1 MDGFASSHNVI
12 VLAATNRIDIL
23 DPALTRAGRFDR
35 IIEIQLPNIQE
46 REEIFKLNLKNVP
59 LEDVM
64 KKSQYCRRLA
74 AMTSGFSGADIA
86 NLCNESAIHAA
97 RKGRTKVTEND
108 FETTTE
114 RVLAGLRSSQKV

>member
-1 MDGFASSHNVI
+1 
-12 VLAATNRIDIL
+12 
-23 DPALTRAGRFDR
+23 
-35 IIEIQLPNIQE
+35 
-46 REEIFKLNLKNVP
+46 
-59 LEDVM
+59 M

-97 RKGRTKVTEND
+97 RKDRDKVTEKD

-114 RVLAGLRSSQKV
+114 RVIAGLKSSKAV